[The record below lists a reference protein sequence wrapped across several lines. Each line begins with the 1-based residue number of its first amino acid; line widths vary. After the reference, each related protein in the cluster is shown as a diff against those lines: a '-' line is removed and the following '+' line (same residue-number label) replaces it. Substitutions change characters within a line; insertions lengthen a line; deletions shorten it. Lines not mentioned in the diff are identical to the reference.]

1 MQTIEEHSVF
11 DEAAIFDPF
20 NDLLLGRCHDIVN
33 VANIVACLNQKLV
46 ESLEDERKVE
56 ILTEV
61 LNDIKLLMVSV
72 DSELEH

>member
-1 MQTIEEHSVF
+1 MF
-11 DEAAIFDPF
+11 DETTTFDPF
-20 NDLLLGRCHDIVN
+20 DDLLMGRCHDIVN
-33 VANIVACLNQKLV
+33 VTNIVACLNQKLV

-61 LNDIKLLMVSV
+61 LNDIKLLTIPV